1 MSTGL
6 IVAIVVVVLILI
18 ALAIMLP
25 RMKRQAQVKAREREL
40 GQRRDRVATE
50 HQQEASQREREAEAA
65 EQKARMAQAEAER
78 QRSEAQLHEQKADM
92 HQRGLADDELI
103 DDHERDHFAPA
114 LERRDEKAADERTSG
129 GGGMFSRDRDGDGV
143 DDSQEGS
150 TATPREG
157 GRAHEPA
164 GAGPGGTQAAGQTG
178 ARSEYE
184 QGRVDER
191 EAEGGRFD
199 R

>member
-6 IVAIVVVVLILI
+6 IVAIVVVVLIIL
-18 ALAIMLP
+18 ALLFLLP
-25 RMKRQAQVKAREREL
+25 RMRRQAQVKAREREL
-40 GQRRDRVATE
+40 SQRRDQQATE
-50 HQQEASQREREAEAA
+50 HQQVASQREREADAA

-103 DDHERDHFAPA
+103 DEHERDHFAPA

-129 GGGMFSRDRDGDGV
+129 GGMFSRDKDDDGV
-143 DDSQEGS
+143 DDRQEGGS
-150 TATPREG
+150 TMSPREG

-178 ARSEYE
+178 ARTEYE

-191 EAEGGRFD
+191 DAER
-199 R
+199 RP